1 MQQPTLVF
9 SPFRNAAPAQ
19 GGAIDLLF
27 QVQSPERPIRI
38 NIKHTTKRMSL
49 VVDRS
54 GSMSGEPLEEALKCV
69 VHIAKHLTPQD
80 ELSLVVYD
88 NDVNVIMPIGPMV
101 SLEAV
106 QTAVS
111 QVRSGGSTN
120 LHGGWLE
127 GAEQLEGG
135 SEKSISRVILLS
147 DGQVNSGIRS
157 HSEIQSQCSNWLAR
171 GVSTS
176 TVGLGR
182 NFNEDLMVGMAQ
194 AGGGQNYYGQ
204 RAEDLFDSFDEEL
217 SLLQAMFMRK
227 LSVKFIPAPGV
238 IVEML
243 NTATQQLDGSYRM
256 TDLAWDAE
264 SWLAIRLHVTPSAA
278 GTMKDLLAATLTGTT
293 MEGEQL
299 EISAPLFQLA
309 VQNDVDY
316 ASLPIDEL
324 VQRRLDEVRFARA
337 ASSLRE
343 LAARGRIEDARRLMD
358 DLEAEFGR
366 NEWLKAKIIQL
377 RNMIEE
383 DVMMMMK
390 EVHYSAMKMSSR
402 LASKQEMAYCMD
414 ETESEMPAFLR
425 KKESEGRGRARR

>member
-1 MQQPTLVF
+1 MHKPTLVF
-9 SPFRNAAPAQ
+9 SPLRNAVPAQ
-19 GGAIDLLF
+19 GGVVDLLF
-27 QVQSPERPIRI
+27 RVQAPDRPA
-38 NIKHTTKRMSL
+38 NLAIKHTPKRLSL

-80 ELSLVVYD
+80 DLSLVVYD
-88 NDVNVIMPIGPMV
+88 NEVNVIMPIGPMV
-101 SLEAV
+101 SQEAV

-147 DGQVNSGIRS
+147 DGQVNCGIRS
-157 HSEIQSQCSNWLAR
+157 HSEIQTQCGNWLAR
-171 GVSTS
+171 GVSTT

-217 SLLQAMFMRK
+217 SLLQAMYMRK

-243 NTATQQLDGSYRM
+243 NTAPQQLDGSYRM

-278 GTMKDLLAATLTGTT
+278 GTMKDLLAVTLTGMT

-299 EISAPLFQLA
+299 EISAPLLQLP
-309 VQNDVDY
+309 VQNNVDY

-390 EVHYSAMKMSSR
+390 EVHYSAMKMSRR
-402 LASKQEMAYCMD
+402 LASKQELAYCMD

>member
-1 MQQPTLVF
+1 
-9 SPFRNAAPAQ
+9 
-19 GGAIDLLF
+19 
-27 QVQSPERPIRI
+27 
-38 NIKHTTKRMSL
+38 
-49 VVDRS
+49 
-54 GSMSGEPLEEALKCV
+54 MSGEPLEEALKCV

-80 ELSLVVYD
+80 DLSLVVYD
-88 NDVNVIMPIGPMV
+88 DEVNVIMPIGPMV
-101 SLEAV
+101 SQEAV

-147 DGQVNSGIRS
+147 DGQVNCGIRS
-157 HSEIQSQCSNWLAR
+157 HSEIQTQCGNWLAR
-171 GVSTS
+171 GVSTT

-182 NFNEDLMVGMAQ
+182 NFNEDLMVGIAQ

-217 SLLQAMFMRK
+217 SLLQAMYMRK
-227 LSVKFIPAPGV
+227 LSVKFIPAQGV
-238 IVEML
+238 IVEVL
-243 NTATQQLDGSYRM
+243 NTTPQQPDGSYRM

-264 SWLAIRLHVTPSAA
+264 SWLSIRLHVTPGAA
-278 GTMKDLLAATLTGTT
+278 GSMKDLLATTLTG
-293 MEGEQL
+293 MSMDGEQL
-299 EISAPLFQLA
+299 EISAPLLQLPVLNDVEYAALA
-309 VQNDVDY
+309 VDD
-316 ASLPIDEL
+316 L

-343 LAARGRIEDARRLMD
+343 LAARGRIDDARRLMD

-366 NEWLKAKIIQL
+366 NEWLKAKIIQM
-377 RNMIEE
+377 RNMIDE

-390 EVHYSAMKMSSR
+390 EAHYSAMKMSSR
-402 LASKQEMAYCMD
+402 LASKQEMAYSMD
-414 ETESEMPAFLR
+414 ETELEMPRFLR
-425 KKESEGRGRARR
+425 KKESEGRGRTSR